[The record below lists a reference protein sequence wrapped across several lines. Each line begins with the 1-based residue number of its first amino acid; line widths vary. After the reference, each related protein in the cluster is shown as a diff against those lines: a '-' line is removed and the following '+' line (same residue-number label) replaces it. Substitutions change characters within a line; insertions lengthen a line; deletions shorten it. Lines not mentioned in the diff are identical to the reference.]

1 MPKKKYSNDDLYRKF
16 DQVLSRLEERQNTF
30 LDKSSRTFSTI
41 YGNILG
47 LDSNLNR
54 VSRRF
59 DSILNKA
66 LGHSDTLLANFTELT
81 QNALSI
87 ATDTFKS
94 ILESALN
101 SIGGGGFFSILSGFL
116 SFIPFFQEGGI
127 IKGTRKGTPAI
138 IGERFTT
145 EVILPLEKLEN
156 IISSG
161 NPPETKGVVIN
172 EGDIN
177 IEVKGSLTDRETLID
192 EVYKAAMTG
201 RLKAMERALGWLN
214 IEEE

>member
-116 SFIPFFQEGGI
+116 
-127 IKGTRKGTPAI
+127 
-138 IGERFTT
+138 
-145 EVILPLEKLEN
+145 
-156 IISSG
+156 
-161 NPPETKGVVIN
+161 
-172 EGDIN
+172 
-177 IEVKGSLTDRETLID
+177 
-192 EVYKAAMTG
+192 
-201 RLKAMERALGWLN
+201 
-214 IEEE
+214 